1 MLMKIDLIKYLTDK
15 VEKEKK
21 EIKEPGP
28 VITISRDYGCP
39 GKKVAEKLVEEINKK
54 MIVKGKDIRWRYVT
68 KEILAEAAKELE
80 MEPEKLEYVFD
91 YETKSI
97 LDDIIASHTYKYYK
111 SDKKIRNT
119 IKKVIRNIA
128 TEGNVVIV
136 GRGGVAITR
145 DIPKSLHIKLEA
157 PLEWRVIR
165 VAEKH
170 NISFEDARE
179 RVLEIDRK
187 RAEFRELFEGK
198 DTDYTTFD
206 ITFNC
211 MTLSI
216 EEIALIIVK
225 AAEIRKLL

>member
-1 MLMKIDLIKYLTDK
+1 MKIDLIKYLTYK
-15 VEKEKK
+15 IEKEKK

-80 MEPEKLEYVFD
+80 MEPEKLKYVFD
-91 YETKSI
+91 YETKSV

-128 TEGNVVIV
+128 NEGNVVIV

-145 DIPKSLHIKLEA
+145 DIAKSLHIKLEA

-179 RVLEIDRK
+179 RVLEIDKK

>member
-1 MLMKIDLIKYLTDK
+1 MKIDLIKYLTDK

-145 DIPKSLHIKLEA
+145 DIAKSLHIKLEA

-179 RVLEIDRK
+179 RVLEIDKK

>member
-1 MLMKIDLIKYLTDK
+1 MKIDLIKYLTYK
-15 VEKEKK
+15 IEKEKK

-39 GKKVAEKLVEEINKK
+39 GKKVAEKLVDEINKK

-80 MEPEKLEYVFD
+80 MEPEKLKYVFD
-91 YETKSI
+91 YETKSV

-128 TEGNVVIV
+128 NEGNVVIV

-145 DIPKSLHIKLEA
+145 DIAKSLHIKLEA

-179 RVLEIDRK
+179 RVLEIDKK